1 MGVTL
6 ITGHSGAGHITSADA
21 GRLIAGV
28 IGLDRYVLPT
38 GKKFAYTIISNN
50 EIDIAD
56 GDLVDQGRHITLPQN
71 EIEVVQIE
79 NGEQNKERIDTIAI
93 KYTMD
98 ATSGIESASMVLKK
112 GTPVTIGSGTAAPAA
127 LTTGNIYAGATEDET
142 ALYYVYISG
151 ITITK
156 VVQSFVVRESLAV
169 LKNDITA
176 LNSGLAQLYPVG
188 SIYLSVKD
196 TNPSTFIGGTWERLK
211 DRFLLAAGDSYAAGS
226 TGGEA
231 QHTLTVNEMPGHRH
245 SSDTYQNGFANAGI
259 ADTDKFCT
267 WVNRGTPNNNN
278 PNTTENG
285 PIRTSWV
292 GGSKPHNNMPPYLAV
307 YMWVRTA

>member
-28 IGLDRYVLPT
+28 VGLDRYVLPT

-71 EIEVVQIE
+71 EVEVVQIE

-98 ATSGIESASMVLKK
+98 ASSGIESASMVLKK

-169 LKNDITA
+169 LKSDITA
-176 LNSGLAQLYPVG
+176 LNNGLAQLYPVG
-188 SIYLSVKD
+188 SIYLSVND
-196 TNPSTFIGGTWERLK
+196 TNPSTFIGGTWERIK

-231 QHTLTVNEMPGHRH
+231 QHTLIVQELPRGDVINYRPSKSIRVSALKSSTLNVSNSEYVFGSNYDLSVAEGAGH
-245 SSDTYQNGFANAGI
+245 TLYGL
-259 ADTDKFCT
+259 
-267 WVNRGTPNNNN
+267 
-278 PNTTENG
+278 
-285 PIRTSWV
+285 
-292 GGSKPHNNMPPYLAV
+292 PHNNMPPYIAV